1 MAYGKSRS
9 EITVKKPKYR
19 SVSGTI
25 FDVLNIIFMAA
36 VSITIIYPFLY
47 IVAVSLTSNPVSI
60 SPFHPWPDKVV
71 WANYSKVITA
81 QNIVYGYINTIKR
94 VVIGTCLTTFICMIT
109 AYPLSKKYIPFRT
122 TITGFIILTMF
133 FSGGLIPM
141 YVLVRN
147 LGMMNRVWALVI
159 PILIPTFSMLIL
171 RNYFMTIP
179 ESLEES
185 ARLDGAGDFK
195 ILFKIVAPLSTP
207 IIATIVLWT
216 MVGHW
221 NAWFDGLLYIT
232 DTKKQVLQT
241 ILRQILIVGTINDL
255 INDAFL
261 YHSPEGI
268 KAATIIVATVPILMA
283 YPFLQKYFIKGIMIG
298 SLKG

>member
-1 MAYGKSRS
+1 
-9 EITVKKPKYR
+9 
-19 SVSGTI
+19 
-25 FDVLNIIFMAA
+25 
-36 VSITIIYPFLY
+36 
-47 IVAVSLTSNPVSI
+47 
-60 SPFHPWPDKVV
+60 
-71 WANYSKVITA
+71 
-81 QNIVYGYINTIKR
+81 
-94 VVIGTCLTTFICMIT
+94 
-109 AYPLSKKYIPFRT
+109 
-122 TITGFIILTMF
+122 
-133 FSGGLIPM
+133 
-141 YVLVRN
+141 
-147 LGMMNRVWALVI
+147 
-159 PILIPTFSMLIL
+159 
-171 RNYFMTIP
+171 MTIP

-185 ARLDGAGDFK
+185 ARLDGAGDFR
-195 ILFKIVAPLSTP
+195 ILFKIVVPLSTP

-283 YPFLQKYFIKGIMIG
+283 YPYLQKYFIKGIMIG